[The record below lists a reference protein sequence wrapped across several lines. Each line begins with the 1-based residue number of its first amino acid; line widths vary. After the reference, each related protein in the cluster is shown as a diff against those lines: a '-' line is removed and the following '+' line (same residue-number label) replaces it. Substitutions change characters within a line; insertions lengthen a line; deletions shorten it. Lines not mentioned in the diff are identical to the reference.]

1 MGAKPADGVVDQGGR
16 HFGLAGLSVHD
27 ASIFPTSIGL
37 NPQMTIYATA
47 LRNAQRLATELR
59 RS

>member
-1 MGAKPADGVVDQGGR
+1 
-16 HFGLAGLSVHD
+16 LSVHD

-47 LRNAQRLATELR
+47 LRNAQRLAADLR